1 MLFCPSLKE
10 SFELPSTGKLH
21 DLCILSG
28 ICKNRSKESDDVGF
42 KKICLVQNQT
52 DAIIIAIVIT

>member
-1 MLFCPSLKE
+1 MLFCLSLQE

-21 DLCILSG
+21 DLCVLTG

-42 KKICLVQNQT
+42 KKICPAQNQT
-52 DAIIIAIVIT
+52 DASIIAIVIT